1 MLLGSGGCLV
11 LSQEWKCN
19 MLLVK
24 SLKSLVIAAACLLSV
39 NSFAGVI
46 TDVETVNKTVS
57 ITKSV
62 SWTHN
67 ILDQGFIL
75 GSAES
80 ASVLIEFRDDKSDPW
95 LQPFETAL
103 VQIGFFDVQDGGLVL
118 NPTVSWSG
126 NLGFSSLVKLNADG
140 TLFVQV
146 TSLLGDFIIGNS
158 TLSVVAK
165 DVRVPESSSLILLG
179 LGLLGLGVMR
189 RKARA

>member
-1 MLLGSGGCLV
+1 
-11 LSQEWKCN
+11 

-24 SLKSLVIAAACLLSV
+24 SLKSLVVAAACLLSV
-39 NSFAGVI
+39 NSFAGLI

-67 ILDQGFIL
+67 ILDQGFAL

-80 ASVLIEFRDDKSDPW
+80 ASILIEFRDDKSDPW

-118 NPTVSWSG
+118 NPTVNWSG
-126 NLGFSSLVKLNADG
+126 NLGLSSLVKLNADG

-146 TSLLGDFIIGNS
+146 TSLLGDFVIGKS

-165 DVRVPESSSLILLG
+165 DVSVPESSSLMLLG
-179 LGLLGLGVMR
+179 LGLLGLAVMR
-189 RKARA
+189 KKARA

>member
-1 MLLGSGGCLV
+1 M
-11 LSQEWKCN
+11 
-19 MLLVK
+19 LVK
-24 SLKSLVIAAACLLSV
+24 SLKSLVVAAACLLSV
-39 NSFAGVI
+39 NSFAGLI

-67 ILDQGFIL
+67 VLDQGFAL

-80 ASVLIEFRDDKSDPW
+80 ASILIEFRDDKSDPW

-118 NPTVSWSG
+118 NPTVNWSG
-126 NLGFSSLVKLNADG
+126 NLGLSSLVKLNADG

-146 TSLLGDFIIGNS
+146 TSLLGDFVIGKS
-158 TLSVVAK
+158 TLSVIAK
-165 DVRVPESSSLILLG
+165 EVSVPESSSLMLLG
-179 LGLLGLGVMR
+179 LGLLGLRVMR

>member
-1 MLLGSGGCLV
+1 M
-11 LSQEWKCN
+11 
-19 MLLVK
+19 LVK
-24 SLKSLVIAAACLLSV
+24 SLKSLVAAAACLLSV
-39 NSFAGVI
+39 NSFAGLI
-46 TDVETVNKTVS
+46 TDVEAVNKTVS

-67 ILDQGFIL
+67 ILDQGFAL

-80 ASVLIEFRDDKSDPW
+80 ANILIEFRDDKSDPW

-118 NPTVSWSG
+118 NPTVNWSG
-126 NLGFSSLVKLNADG
+126 NLGLSSLVKLNADG

-146 TSLLGDFIIGNS
+146 TSLLGDFVIGKS

-165 DVRVPESSSLILLG
+165 DVSVPESSSLMLLG
-179 LGLLGLGVMR
+179 LGLLGLAVMR
-189 RKARA
+189 KKARA

>member
-1 MLLGSGGCLV
+1 M
-11 LSQEWKCN
+11 
-19 MLLVK
+19 LVK
-24 SLKSLVIAAACLLSV
+24 SLKSLVVAAACLLSV
-39 NSFAGVI
+39 NSFAGLI
-46 TDVETVNKTVS
+46 TDIETVNKTVS

-67 ILDQGFIL
+67 ILDQGFAL

-80 ASVLIEFRDDKSDPW
+80 ASILIEFRDDKSDPW

-118 NPTVSWSG
+118 NPTVNWSG
-126 NLGFSSLVKLNADG
+126 NLGLSSLVKLNADG

-146 TSLLGDFIIGNS
+146 TSLLGDFVIGKS
-158 TLSVVAK
+158 TLSVIAK
-165 DVRVPESSSLILLG
+165 EVSVPESSSLMLLG

>member
-1 MLLGSGGCLV
+1 M
-11 LSQEWKCN
+11 
-19 MLLVK
+19 LVK
-24 SLKSLVIAAACLLSV
+24 SLKSLVVAAACLLSV
-39 NSFAGVI
+39 NSFAGLI

-67 ILDQGFIL
+67 VLDQGFAL

-80 ASVLIEFRDDKSDPW
+80 ASILIEFRDDKSDPW

-118 NPTVSWSG
+118 NPTVNWSG
-126 NLGFSSLVKLNADG
+126 NLGLSSLVKLNADG

-146 TSLLGDFIIGNS
+146 TSLLGDFVIGKS
-158 TLSVVAK
+158 TLSVIAK
-165 DVRVPESSSLILLG
+165 EVSVPESSSLMLLG
-179 LGLLGLGVMR
+179 LGLLGLCVIR
-189 RKARA
+189 RKSRA